1 MDNKVFEKFSNLE
14 TKRLKLRQLRLN
26 DAPQIFEFNSNI
38 ETLKYVPRTPFT
50 KIEQTIEKTDFFI
63 NSFSKKE
70 AIWWA
75 FVQKKSENFD
85 KLIGYGGLIDIDKDS
100 NKAEI
105 GYGLLQPFWGKGLMC
120 EAVKSICNFGIGQ
133 MHLNKKYFI
142 WIYQI

>member
-105 GYGLLQPFWGKGLMC
+105 GYGLLQPFWGKGLMS

-133 MHLNKKYFI
+133 MHLNKKYFT